1 MIKPKLNK
9 RINDIN
15 KQIYINNKPNLVMI
29 FKEKQGWKITEHYYK
44 PKYQVSFKNYFY
56 ADYNDYLDKVDLGNN
71 TPVIVN
77 DLPIGDD

>member
-1 MIKPKLNK
+1 MIKTKLNK

-15 KQIYINNKPNLVMI
+15 KQIYTNNKPNLVMI

-44 PKYQVSFKNYFY
+44 PKYKTSFKNYFY
-56 ADYNDYLDKVDLGNN
+56 DNYKEYLDKADLDNN